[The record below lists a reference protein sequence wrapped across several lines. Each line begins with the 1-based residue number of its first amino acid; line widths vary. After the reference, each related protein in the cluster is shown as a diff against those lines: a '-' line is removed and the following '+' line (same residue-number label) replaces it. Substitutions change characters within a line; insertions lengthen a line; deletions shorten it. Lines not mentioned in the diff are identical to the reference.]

1 MGSVILNFQ
10 LIDEENKFSS
20 GPNSPNITQ
29 LLNGRDGVQNQIC
42 LVSKLG
48 VSTTDN
54 IVSEH
59 SEYF

>member
-10 LIDEENKFSS
+10 LIDEEIKFSS

-29 LLNGRDGVQNQIC
+29 LLNDRDGVQNQIC